1 MNQSRR
7 LTYALVGFALI
18 PVGLAGIVLP
28 VIPGLP
34 ILAGSAVCLAVAAGP
49 LKTRSGL
56 SVAER
61 VKLDMWQGADRV
73 LGWAKRHRGT
83 RSSGRR

>member
-18 PVGLAGIVLP
+18 PVGLAGIVMP
-28 VIPGLP
+28 IIPGLP
-34 ILAGSAVCLAVAAGP
+34 ILFGSAVCLAVAAGP

-56 SVAER
+56 SITDR
-61 VKLDMWQGADRV
+61 VKLEMWQGADKV
-73 LGWAKRHRGT
+73 LGWMKRGRNGHRP
-83 RSSGRR
+83 SRR

>member
-18 PVGLAGIVLP
+18 PVGLAGLVLP

-49 LKTRSGL
+49 MRTASGL
-56 SVAER
+56 TVFER
-61 VKLDMWQGADRV
+61 VKLEMWQGADRV
-73 LGWAKRHRGT
+73 LGLAKRYRG

>member
-1 MNQSRR
+1 MHQSRR

-34 ILAGSAVCLAVAAGP
+34 ILFGSAVCLAVAAGP
-49 LKTRSGL
+49 MKTRSGL
-56 SVAER
+56 TVTER
-61 VKLDMWQGADRV
+61 MKLEMWQGADRV
-73 LGWAKRHRGT
+73 LGWAKRHRRDGGA
-83 RSSGRR
+83 SRR